1 MPVAEWSRAEVDLFW
16 TYREMSRL
24 CGAKEIILEIT
35 LEREERQ
42 WMTSLDNIKTSTGFM
57 MELTKNGYRNKLS
70 KMLKQERLEGANQ
83 SRCLFYGIE

>member
-42 WMTSLDNIKTSTGFM
+42 
-57 MELTKNGYRNKLS
+57 
-70 KMLKQERLEGANQ
+70 
-83 SRCLFYGIE
+83 